1 VPASFI
7 KKRLW
12 ITLSVIF
19 LLMGFLLGYGTGLLT
34 TSAKTVTRTMKI
46 VHTMTQI
53 KTVFEREMETTSTQV
68 AWKVWNRITAPEGT
82 MAAFIVQSAGAR
94 WMVIF
99 NSSWYSNKLITP
111 IRRGA
116 YSEIVADE
124 GYKLY
129 IINVTVVSLNVRE
142 ESFPMMLYT
151 EIKTDL
157 GYYYAGEQYT
167 IDGFHLWSWSIRPG
181 EREYGYLVFE
191 IPSRAKP
198 LELLLYGGSPPMGS
212 PDVILKVS

>member
-1 VPASFI
+1 MAASFK

-12 ITLSVIF
+12 ITLSAIF
-19 LLMGFLLGYGTGLLT
+19 LLIGFLLGYGTGLLT

-46 VHTMTQI
+46 VHTVTQI
-53 KTVFEREMETTSTQV
+53 KTVFERETGTTSTRI

-82 MAAFIVQSAGAR
+82 MAAFIVQSAGTR

-111 IRRGA
+111 IQRGA
-116 YSEIVADE
+116 FSTIVANE

-142 ESFPMMLYT
+142 EYFP
-151 EIKTDL
+151 EIFFAEVKTDL
-157 GYYYAGEQYT
+157 GYYYTGETYT
-167 IDGFHLWSWSIRPG
+167 IDGFNLWSWSIRPG

-191 IPSRAKP
+191 IPSGARP
-198 LELLLYGGSPPMGS
+198 LELLLYGGSPPVEP